1 MERCN
6 ELVCE
11 MAESSVVALKNGF
24 KNYIR
29 YFDVERRCKNV
40 VELDT
45 GFENDIMESELGA
58 SLLE

>member
-1 MERCN
+1 MDITFDN
-6 ELVCE
+6 LLKV
-11 MAESSVVALKNGF
+11 SFFFVALKNGF